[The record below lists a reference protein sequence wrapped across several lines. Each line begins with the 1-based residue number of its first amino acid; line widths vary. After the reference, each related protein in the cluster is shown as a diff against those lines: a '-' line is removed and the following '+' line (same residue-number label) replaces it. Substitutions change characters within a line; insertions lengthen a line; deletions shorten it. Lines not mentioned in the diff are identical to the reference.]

1 MVNFLNKYF
10 NSYINVQK
18 DGKEFIIDDFKWLE
32 TTKLSNNLRKV
43 KMISEKL

>member
-18 DGKEFIIDDFKWLE
+18 DGNEIIIDDFEWLE
-32 TTKLSNNLRKV
+32 TNEESDNSKKV
-43 KMISEKL
+43 RIISEKM